1 MASGMKK
8 IKNSK
13 LSIKNNFCFMAINH
27 PFLFNL
33 LYFLRIY
40 DKTFGSA
47 LFTNCYFSG
56 KINNK
61 KTFGGIGYEIKA

>member
-1 MASGMKK
+1 MANGMKK
-8 IKNSK
+8 IKNNR

-40 DKTFGSA
+40 DKTFGSD
-47 LFTNCYFSG
+47 LFTNCFLSS
-56 KINNK
+56 KIKNK
-61 KTFGGIGYEIKA
+61 KTLGGIRYEIKT